1 MCACVEEMVST
12 HHSEVLLITKTTE
25 KADTDISKGISF
37 TNDKKKHDTPRNKR
51 LIQGHRTNDNLDT
64 QLPKRP

>member
-37 TNDKKKHDTPRNKR
+37 TNDKKSMILPEIRDLFKDTE
-51 LIQGHRTNDNLDT
+51 LMII
-64 QLPKRP
+64 

>member
-37 TNDKKKHDTPRNKR
+37 TNDKKKKA
-51 LIQGHRTNDNLDT
+51 
-64 QLPKRP
+64 